1 MLLLAIVMEPDLV
14 VQRRQRMMQQ
24 PPVPVLRPRRGGRAP
39 NPARPGQSDSDA
51 RRRCCSALRAAA
63 GSAAGARVLSGRHAA
78 PEGHEGGTSRSL
90 TDERSLEDSAP
101 RPARPQRSAGPAHC
115 PRARRGRPD
124 AQSST
129 AAQPLPALMRGCLL
143 LQGQHLAPTSRDNSE
158 QSGIWNRCC
167 SAPPS
172 APAAQPLLHARR
184 AACGVRWPYRN
195 YHVRA
200 RLQDYRLYCLQLSPR
215 ACDDLSR
222 GFGVMATRAQCCAQ
236 GGWRGRATTTCRSPC
251 TSTERSGALR
261 SRECV

>member
-63 GSAAGARVLSGRHAA
+63 GSAAGARVLPGRHAA

-90 TDERSLEDSAP
+90 TDERSLADCAP

-115 PRARRGRPD
+115 VRARRGRPD

-129 AAQPLPALMRGCLL
+129 AAQPLPALMRGFVL
-143 LQGQHLAPTSRDNSE
+143 LQGRHLAPTFRPNSE
-158 QSGIWNRCC
+158 QSGLRNRCC

-172 APAAQPLLHARR
+172 APACQPLLHARR
-184 AACGVRWPYRN
+184 AACGARWPSRRS
-195 YHVRA
+195 HGRA
-200 RLQDYRLYCLQLSPR
+200 RLQGYRLYCLQLSPR

-251 TSTERSGALR
+251 ASTERSGALR